1 MGQQKVRVIPFLG
14 VGNESKRESN
24 YLVGGVEQ
32 SLIEQVKVKV
42 KVKEKLVK
50 VIKLTLLGA

>member
-32 SLIEQVKVKV
+32 SLIERVKVKV
-42 KVKEKLVK
+42 KKKLVK